1 MLLAIN
7 TKGRNLNIKVHL
19 ENYFK
24 MDEVER
30 AKEAAGQPPPVVT
43 TIFGKIIDGS
53 IPAETSTWRKKNV
66 WLFMS
71 FPIKPIT
78 MLEKA
83 ETEDQEVCF

>member
-19 ENYFK
+19 ENYYK

-30 AKEAAGQPPPVVT
+30 AKEVAGQLPPVVT
-43 TIFGKIIDGS
+43 TVFEKIIDGS
-53 IPAETSTWRKKNV
+53 IPDSTWRKKNV